1 MAQTRKTK
9 TSSKAAES
17 SAPKRATRAKAP
29 AATHAGTE
37 GPASAAAARKTAP
50 RRRTTRSFDP
60 ALHHEEIA
68 REAYLLWLSRGM
80 EHGRDQEDW
89 HRAVEIVRSRHTAA
103 R

>member
-1 MAQTRKTK
+1 MAETRKTK
-9 TSSKAAES
+9 TASRAAGS

-37 GPASAAAARKTAP
+37 GPVSAAARKTAP

-60 ALHHEEIA
+60 ALHHDEIA
-68 REAYLLWLSRGM
+68 REAYLLWLNRGM